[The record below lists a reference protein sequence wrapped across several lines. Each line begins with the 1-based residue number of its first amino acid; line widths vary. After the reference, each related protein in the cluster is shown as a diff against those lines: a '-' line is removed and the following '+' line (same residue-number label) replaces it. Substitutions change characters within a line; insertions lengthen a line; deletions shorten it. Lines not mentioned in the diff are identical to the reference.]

1 MKEIIFEHFV
11 TIWRCVV
18 GKCQYFAIYS
28 LCCLFYSF
36 VAHPISLL
44 LLPCPCYTSLPPP
57 LLCHYCPSH
66 TIVASPIH
74 CCSSHAIAAP
84 TMPLLSL
91 PYHRCLSYIIVIHHM
106 QLSPSYVIIVPPQ
119 QLMALLCHCCPSH
132 CFCSLHMGFLC
143 YRKCTYRRS
152 SSAFF
157 AWVLLLMIRDSLSA
171 LNRTS
176 PRPNIKKRYS
186 IFTG

>member
-36 VAHPISLL
+36 VAPPISLL

-57 LLCHYCPSH
+57 
-66 TIVASPIH
+66 
-74 CCSSHAIAAP
+74 

-91 PYHRCLSYIIVIHHM
+91 PYHRCLSNTLLFLPCNCCPYDAIVVPPI
-106 QLSPSYVIIVPPQ
+106 PSLPLLYYCYPSHAIVP
-119 QLMALLCHCCPSH
+119 LLCHNCPSPAINGPPM
-132 CFCSLHMGFLC
+132 SLLSLPLFLL
-143 YRKCTYRRS
+143 
-152 SSAFF
+152 F
-157 AWVLLLMIRDSLSA
+157 AYGILMLQ
-171 LNRTS
+171 
-176 PRPNIKKRYS
+176 KM
-186 IFTG
+186 